1 MEYSAYTDH
10 YSARHGRDIMQ
21 PLQNPPSNNQTAS
34 PKLSRGASN
43 SKNSTLRPTSE
54 PNKPLEPVD
63 SAQTRKAKTNAATLQ
78 AHLDVS
84 IGSKYNP
91 MSLIYKTALEGI
103 NEALKPSFGANAA
116 QKIQDSGIDVSAE
129 ATAGRIVSLSTA
141 FFAAF
146 QEQNKDMELEEQV
159 DSFLSVIGG
168 GVDQG
173 FSEARKILDGF
184 GVLEGDLAENINR
197 TYDLVFDGFAK
208 FRESILSVTTSEN
221 VNEATVQ
228 ANASASDPD

>member
-1 MEYSAYTDH
+1 
-10 YSARHGRDIMQ
+10 
-21 PLQNPPSNNQTAS
+21 
-34 PKLSRGASN
+34 
-43 SKNSTLRPTSE
+43 
-54 PNKPLEPVD
+54 
-63 SAQTRKAKTNAATLQ
+63 
-78 AHLDVS
+78 
-84 IGSKYNP
+84 
-91 MSLIYKTALEGI
+91 
-103 NEALKPSFGANAA
+103 
-116 QKIQDSGIDVSAE
+116 
-129 ATAGRIVSLSTA
+129 
-141 FFAAF
+141 
-146 QEQNKDMELEEQV
+146 MELEEQV